1 MSDLFDVRKE
11 IILVTGASQG
21 LGRQFARVLAAH
33 GAAVVLAARQTAKLK
48 SLEEEI
54 RGKGGRAAAVQMD
67 VTDIAS
73 IGKALDTAEAAFG
86 PVSVL
91 INNAGIAIEKL
102 STDQTE
108 ADWDAVINA
117 NLKGAYFLAT
127 EMARRMIA
135 RKQEGNI
142 VNVASV
148 LGTAVMKFL
157 SPYAISKA
165 GIMQATKAMALELAG
180 NRIRVNALA
189 PGYIDTEMNHDFW
202 ATPAG
207 EKLTKRIP
215 QRRVGA
221 ESDLDGAILLLGL
234 ERFALHDRQRG
245 NRRRRVF
252 AELACP
258 HLAPDHV
265 GGLLADHDGRRIG
278 VAADQGRHDRGIDH
292 AQALEPVNLQLRID
306 HGHRV
311 VDAHLAGAD
320 RVIDGVDVLAQG
332 FPDIGIALDA
342 CGEDIGGLQRLQRGC
357 VKQPF
362 RHLEAGDH
370 GIEVGFLAQ
379 EIWIDRGRGERIGAL
394 QPDAAMALRA
404 QQADVT

>member
-11 IILVTGASQG
+11 TILVTGASQG

-48 SLEEEI
+48 ALEGEI

-67 VTDIAS
+67 VTDVAS
-73 IGKALDTAEAAFG
+73 IGKALDAAEAAHG
-86 PVSVL
+86 PISVL

-148 LGTAVMKFL
+148 LGITVMKFL
-157 SPYAISKA
+157 SPYTISKA
-165 GIMQATKAMALELAG
+165 GIVQATKAMALELAG

-221 ESDLDGAILLLGL
+221 ESDLDGAILLLASNASRYMTGS
-234 ERFALHDRQRG
+234 
-245 NRRRRVF
+245 V
-252 AELACP
+252 
-258 HLAPDHV
+258 V
-265 GGLLADHDGRRIG
+265 TVDG
-278 VAADQGRHDRGIDH
+278 
-292 AQALEPVNLQLRID
+292 
-306 HGHRV
+306 
-311 VDAHLAGAD
+311 
-320 RVIDGVDVLAQG
+320 
-332 FPDIGIALDA
+332 
-342 CGEDIGGLQRLQRGC
+342 
-357 VKQPF
+357 
-362 RHLEAGDH
+362 
-370 GIEVGFLAQ
+370 GFL
-379 EIWIDRGRGERIGAL
+379 L
-394 QPDAAMALRA
+394 N
-404 QQADVT
+404 